1 MRKFKRV
8 LTACILA
15 SAFVIPSIPS
25 IAPDTSV
32 VYADESIDE
41 IKEKNAE
48 REKKKKEAENKLAN
62 LESEAD
68 DIRGV
73 ISELDEEIN
82 QYQGTIDDLTAKR
95 NALQAKAS
103 ITKSEL
109 QIALIAKENQYD
121 RMKERIAYSYENGD
135 IHIMDAL
142 IALDDFSN
150 VINQSEYVEQV
161 SDYDQ
166 KQLTDLIAIS
176 KEVSKK
182 EKQLQKE
189 LNEVE
194 KVKEDTEAEQDALKI
209 MQEGKREKLNEYG
222 SLISDTEGEIS
233 EYDALIEEGKKNF
246 AEKVHIELDLAK
258 ALSGAYI
265 VIESMTEEP
274 KAKIGMYN
282 AMKDLLDE
290 DTILCTNSSTLLPS
304 MFAQY
309 TGRPEKYCALHFAN
323 TIWKN
328 NTGEV
333 MGHPGT
339 DPAIYQ
345 KVVEFAAAIGMVPL
359 QLHKEQPGYILNSM
373 LVPFLSAAQ
382 ALWANGV
389 ADPETIDLT
398 WRLATSAPA
407 GPFQILDIVG
417 QMKPAAQV
425 EGTLENRMGKL
436 LKEKID
442 RGETGVNA
450 GKGFY
455 DYTKK

>member
-1 MRKFKRV
+1 M
-8 LTACILA
+8 
-15 SAFVIPSIPS
+15 
-25 IAPDTSV
+25 
-32 VYADESIDE
+32 
-41 IKEKNAE
+41 
-48 REKKKKEAENKLAN
+48 ENKKVVIAGGGVLGTLIGLICAYHGFDTTFWLRSESSIGRTTPKIERYSALM
-62 LESEAD
+62 LE
-68 DIRGV
+68 
-73 ISELDEEIN
+73 
-82 QYQGTIDDLTAKR
+82 DL
-95 NALQAKAS
+95 AKA
-103 ITKSEL
+103 K
-109 QIALIAKENQYD
+109 ALIGNPIGGMLYPRGLIRSWQGITAEA
-121 RMKERIAYSYENGD
+121 I
-135 IHIMDAL
+135 DAL
-142 IALDDFSN
+142 L
-150 VINQSEYVEQV
+150 
-161 SDYDQ
+161 
-166 KQLTDLIAIS
+166 
-176 KEVSKK
+176 
-182 EKQLQKE
+182 
-189 LNEVE
+189 
-194 KVKEDTEAEQDALKI
+194 
-209 MQEGKREKLNEYG
+209 
-222 SLISDTEGEIS
+222 
-233 EYDALIEEGKKNF
+233 EEGKKNF
-246 AEKVHIELDLAK
+246 AEKVHIELDLKK

-265 VIESMTEEP
+265 VIESMSEDP
-274 KAKIGMYN
+274 KAKVGMYT

-304 MFAQY
+304 MFAEY
-309 TGRPEKYCALHFAN
+309 TGRPQKYCALHFAN

-417 QMKPAAQV
+417 LETAYNINQMKPAAQQ

-455 DYTKK
+455 DYSKK

>member
-1 MRKFKRV
+1 MENRKVVIAGGGV
-8 LTACILA
+8 LGTQIGLICAYHGFDTTFWLRSESSIGRTTPKIERY
-15 SAFVIPSIPS
+15 SA
-25 IAPDTSV
+25 
-32 VYADESIDE
+32 
-41 IKEKNAE
+41 
-48 REKKKKEAENKLAN
+48 LM
-62 LESEAD
+62 LE
-68 DIRGV
+68 
-73 ISELDEEIN
+73 
-82 QYQGTIDDLTAKR
+82 DL
-95 NALQAKAS
+95 AKA
-103 ITKSEL
+103 K
-109 QIALIAKENQYD
+109 ALIGNPIGGMLYP
-121 RMKERIAYSYENGD
+121 RG
-135 IHIMDAL
+135 L
-142 IALDDFSN
+142 IRSWQGITA
-150 VINQSEYVEQV
+150 E
-161 SDYDQ
+161 
-166 KQLTDLIAIS
+166 AI
-176 KEVSKK
+176 
-182 EKQLQKE
+182 
-189 LNEVE
+189 
-194 KVKEDTEAEQDALKI
+194 
-209 MQEGKREKLNEYG
+209 
-222 SLISDTEGEIS
+222 
-233 EYDALIEEGKKNF
+233 DALIEEGKKNF

-282 AMKDLLDE
+282 AMRDLLDE
-290 DTILCTNSSTLLPS
+290 NTILCTNSSTLLPS
-304 MFAQY
+304 MFAEY

-339 DPAIYQ
+339 DPEIYQ

-417 QMKPAAQV
+417 LETAYNINQMKPAAQQ

>member
-1 MRKFKRV
+1 MENRKVVIAGGGV
-8 LTACILA
+8 LGTQIGLICAYHGFDTTFWLRSESSIGRTTPKIERY
-15 SAFVIPSIPS
+15 SA
-25 IAPDTSV
+25 
-32 VYADESIDE
+32 
-41 IKEKNAE
+41 
-48 REKKKKEAENKLAN
+48 LM
-62 LESEAD
+62 LE
-68 DIRGV
+68 
-73 ISELDEEIN
+73 
-82 QYQGTIDDLTAKR
+82 DL
-95 NALQAKAS
+95 AKA
-103 ITKSEL
+103 K
-109 QIALIAKENQYD
+109 ALIGNPIGGMLYP
-121 RMKERIAYSYENGD
+121 RG
-135 IHIMDAL
+135 L
-142 IALDDFSN
+142 IRSWQGITA
-150 VINQSEYVEQV
+150 E
-161 SDYDQ
+161 
-166 KQLTDLIAIS
+166 AI
-176 KEVSKK
+176 
-182 EKQLQKE
+182 
-189 LNEVE
+189 
-194 KVKEDTEAEQDALKI
+194 DT
-209 MQEGKREKLNEYG
+209 
-222 SLISDTEGEIS
+222 
-233 EYDALIEEGKKNF
+233 LIEEGKKNF

-274 KAKIGMYN
+274 KAKIGMYE
-282 AMKDLLDE
+282 AMRDLLDE

-304 MFAQY
+304 MFAEY
-309 TGRPEKYCALHFAN
+309 TGRPAKYCALHFAN

-417 QMKPAAQV
+417 LETAYNINQMKPAAQV
-425 EGTLENRMGKL
+425 EGTLETRMGKL

>member
-1 MRKFKRV
+1 MENRKVVIAGGGV
-8 LTACILA
+8 LGTQIGLICAYHGFDTTFWLRSESSIGRTTPKIERY
-15 SAFVIPSIPS
+15 SA
-25 IAPDTSV
+25 
-32 VYADESIDE
+32 
-41 IKEKNAE
+41 
-48 REKKKKEAENKLAN
+48 LM
-62 LESEAD
+62 LE
-68 DIRGV
+68 
-73 ISELDEEIN
+73 
-82 QYQGTIDDLTAKR
+82 DL
-95 NALQAKAS
+95 AKA
-103 ITKSEL
+103 K
-109 QIALIAKENQYD
+109 ALIGNPIGGMLYP
-121 RMKERIAYSYENGD
+121 RG
-135 IHIMDAL
+135 L
-142 IALDDFSN
+142 IRSWQGITA
-150 VINQSEYVEQV
+150 E
-161 SDYDQ
+161 
-166 KQLTDLIAIS
+166 AI
-176 KEVSKK
+176 
-182 EKQLQKE
+182 
-189 LNEVE
+189 
-194 KVKEDTEAEQDALKI
+194 
-209 MQEGKREKLNEYG
+209 
-222 SLISDTEGEIS
+222 
-233 EYDALIEEGKKNF
+233 DALIEEGKKNF

-282 AMKDLLDE
+282 AMRDLLDE

-304 MFAQY
+304 MFAEY

-382 ALWANGV
+382 ALWANGA

-417 QMKPAAQV
+417 LETAYNINQMKPAAQQ

>member
-1 MRKFKRV
+1 MENTKVVIAGGGV
-8 LTACILA
+8 LGTQIGLICAYHGFDTTFWLRSESSIGRTTPKIERY
-15 SAFVIPSIPS
+15 SA
-25 IAPDTSV
+25 
-32 VYADESIDE
+32 
-41 IKEKNAE
+41 
-48 REKKKKEAENKLAN
+48 LM
-62 LESEAD
+62 LE
-68 DIRGV
+68 
-73 ISELDEEIN
+73 
-82 QYQGTIDDLTAKR
+82 DL
-95 NALQAKAS
+95 AKA
-103 ITKSEL
+103 K
-109 QIALIAKENQYD
+109 ALIGNPIGGMLYP
-121 RMKERIAYSYENGD
+121 RG
-135 IHIMDAL
+135 L
-142 IALDDFSN
+142 IRSWQGITA
-150 VINQSEYVEQV
+150 E
-161 SDYDQ
+161 
-166 KQLTDLIAIS
+166 AI
-176 KEVSKK
+176 
-182 EKQLQKE
+182 
-189 LNEVE
+189 
-194 KVKEDTEAEQDALKI
+194 
-209 MQEGKREKLNEYG
+209 
-222 SLISDTEGEIS
+222 
-233 EYDALIEEGKKNF
+233 DALIEEGKKNF

-417 QMKPAAQV
+417 LETAYNINQMKPAAQV